1 MDWEAIY
8 VVHLNAS
15 TSAWRGLLDFT
26 AFERTRN
33 STPLQSL
40 TTMAI
45 IALDCPIAA
54 STLNLIV
61 LVASL
66 DQKQVF

>member
-1 MDWEAIY
+1 M
-8 VVHLNAS
+8 
-15 TSAWRGLLDFT
+15 DFT

-61 LVASL
+61 LVAGL
-66 DQKQVF
+66 DKKQGLLTSIEELEIVLTLECPQKF